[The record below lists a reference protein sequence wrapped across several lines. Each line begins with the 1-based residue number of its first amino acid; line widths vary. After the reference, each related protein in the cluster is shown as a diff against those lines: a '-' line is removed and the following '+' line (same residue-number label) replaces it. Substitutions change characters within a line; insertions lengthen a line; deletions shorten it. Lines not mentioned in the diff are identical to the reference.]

1 MIKDIDGLI
10 AGVDDINASVIQA
23 ADRLKVISRYGSG
36 VDRIDLA
43 EATRKGVVVTNTP
56 GANAVAVAEFTIGL
70 MLALARDL
78 CEANQAAHR
87 GHWPRFTGINLRGKT
102 VGLVGLG
109 FVGREVAQRLQNFGC
124 RLLATDPAIDPG
136 AARAIGVQT
145 VSLDELLSESDFVS
159 LHLPASAATAGMIN
173 RGTLSRM
180 KPGAFLVNTAR
191 GELVDEAALTE
202 ALAAGRLS
210 GAALDVFSKE
220 PPGKDHALLQF
231 PHVILTPHISARA
244 DDAMNQMGWMAMQDC
259 LAVLSGERPL
269 HVVNADVYS

>member
-1 MIKDIDGLI
+1 MRSDLREKRILVTSTSFGKADANLRSTLEVAVGDVIYNTIGRPLTAAELISMIKDIDGLI

-70 MLALARDL
+70 MLALARNL
-78 CEANQAAHR
+78 CQANQATHC
-87 GHWPRFTGINLRGKT
+87 GQWPRFTGINLRGKT
-102 VGLVGLG
+102 IGLVGLG

-145 VSLDELLSESDFVS
+145 VSLDEHEYPV
-159 LHLPASAATAGMIN
+159 
-173 RGTLSRM
+173 
-180 KPGAFLVNTAR
+180 
-191 GELVDEAALTE
+191 
-202 ALAAGRLS
+202 
-210 GAALDVFSKE
+210 
-220 PPGKDHALLQF
+220 
-231 PHVILTPHISARA
+231 
-244 DDAMNQMGWMAMQDC
+244 
-259 LAVLSGERPL
+259 
-269 HVVNADVYS
+269 